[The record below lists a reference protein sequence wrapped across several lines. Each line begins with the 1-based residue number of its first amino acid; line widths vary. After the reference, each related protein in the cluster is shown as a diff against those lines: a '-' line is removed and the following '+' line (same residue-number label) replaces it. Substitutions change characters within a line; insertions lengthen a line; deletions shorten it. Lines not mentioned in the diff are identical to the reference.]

1 MKAALDTST
10 NYDKMIENAKK
21 VLQQAER
28 DRNVLEKRVAKQDDE
43 DRADQIRDNIV
54 KYKAEIDELKKKNL

>member
-1 MKAALDTST
+1 LRKEVAILRKQVEANLDGKPPKTMKAALDTST

-28 DRNVLEKRVAKQDDE
+28 DKNVLSKRVAK
-43 DRADQIRDNIV
+43 
-54 KYKAEIDELKKKNL
+54 